1 MEIIKTAIV
10 GMGVSAKTFHLPFL
24 LLMPEYKI
32 VSVLE
37 RHGNTANQ
45 LLPQAQV
52 VRTMEEL
59 LNTNIDLVIITTPN
73 ETHFSYAQ
81 QSLLAG
87 KHVVVEKPFTITLE
101 EAKELTQLAEKQ
113 NKIITVFHNR
123 RYDSDFLTIS
133 QLLQTGW
140 LGTIYEYEAHFD
152 RYRPQPKAHAWR
164 EEDKPGSGILYDLG
178 SHLIDQALC
187 LFGSPHYISA
197 DIQRQ
202 RPSTKTDDYF
212 EVCLYYEPTKV
223 ILKASMLVREPG
235 PRFIIHGDKGSFI
248 KNGQDP
254 QEASLKAGKAPNSL
268 HWGKEPDEMYGLL
281 HTEMEGKIVRKPY
294 TSCKGNYGLF
304 YKNLQEAIE
313 QTKEPPVTA
322 MQACHVIQLIELS
335 YKSNQVKCRLPC
347 HL

>member
-101 EAKELTQLAEKQ
+101 EAK
-113 NKIITVFHNR
+113 
-123 RYDSDFLTIS
+123 
-133 QLLQTGW
+133 
-140 LGTIYEYEAHFD
+140 
-152 RYRPQPKAHAWR
+152 
-164 EEDKPGSGILYDLG
+164 
-178 SHLIDQALC
+178 
-187 LFGSPHYISA
+187 
-197 DIQRQ
+197 
-202 RPSTKTDDYF
+202 
-212 EVCLYYEPTKV
+212 
-223 ILKASMLVREPG
+223 
-235 PRFIIHGDKGSFI
+235 
-248 KNGQDP
+248 
-254 QEASLKAGKAPNSL
+254 
-268 HWGKEPDEMYGLL
+268 
-281 HTEMEGKIVRKPY
+281 
-294 TSCKGNYGLF
+294 
-304 YKNLQEAIE
+304 
-313 QTKEPPVTA
+313 
-322 MQACHVIQLIELS
+322 
-335 YKSNQVKCRLPC
+335 
-347 HL
+347 